1 MFFQLIEN
9 AFYPL
14 DSLALRFL
22 LREMKQ
28 VARNRVDFGL
38 VAVPVRHSQ
47 IRDFLHFV
55 EERLEIALN
64 FERIFRKL
72 EFSRNISQN
81 RKIPV
86 WKRAKAEFGKGWLEA
101 ACSNTGFARAAR
113 NAVAGESSFADA
125 FETSSC
131 VQTARVLAAIVESD
145 SALVYVFT
153 FAKSVWKL
161 DSALFS
167 YPNWLI
173 TCPGVW
179 QIQIPSSHEE
189 FWGQLLQTFGFKNVK
204 ISINVE
210 ECRNII
216 FYKLF
221 DWNPPFG
228 FLQKNPSPTKPSL
241 HSHFFVLKNG

>member
-1 MFFQLIEN
+1 MIREKKIIYLQRVKLSYRIDLFTSSASEISVVLHYKIHHVEIFVIPISVAMFLQLIEN

-14 DSLALRFL
+14 DSLALWFL

-86 WKRAKAEFGKGWLEA
+86 
-101 ACSNTGFARAAR
+101 
-113 NAVAGESSFADA
+113 
-125 FETSSC
+125 
-131 VQTARVLAAIVESD
+131 
-145 SALVYVFT
+145 
-153 FAKSVWKL
+153 
-161 DSALFS
+161 
-167 YPNWLI
+167 
-173 TCPGVW
+173 
-179 QIQIPSSHEE
+179 
-189 FWGQLLQTFGFKNVK
+189 
-204 ISINVE
+204 
-210 ECRNII
+210 
-216 FYKLF
+216 
-221 DWNPPFG
+221 
-228 FLQKNPSPTKPSL
+228 
-241 HSHFFVLKNG
+241 